1 MVLSVGTRFIENAA
15 KGWFGGYS
23 TIIVYSSHFS
33 RTRSPYDWTMTT
45 AAIPVPS
52 AVPLKQDAIII
63 GLVGLAHASSHFG
76 HLLLPLLFPVFMTE
90 FGLSYSQLGLL
101 MTVFFVV
108 SGVGQACAGFVV
120 DRLGARPLLFVAL
133 GIFTLACGFASLV
146 TGYTGLL
153 LVAALAGLGNATF
166 HPVDFTI
173 LNQRVSPARLGYAFS
188 AHGLTG
194 NLGWALAPVFFAG
207 IGAVAGWRNA
217 YVAAALLYI
226 AIFALLF
233 VMRDK
238 LSTQVLQR
246 DAAAHA
252 KGRAS
257 GAIEHDMAFMKLPVV
272 WWCFGFFLL
281 STMTLAVVQNF
292 SVSILKAMHGVTFE
306 AATLTLTAYMLC
318 GAVGMFV
325 GGFIAVRSVH
335 SDRVVAIAM
344 AAGAALLALCGTG
357 LLGATATM
365 AVLAATG
372 FAVGIGGPSRDMMIK
387 KATPKGA
394 TGRVYGLVYSGLDTG
409 FAISPL
415 VFGGL
420 MDRGWY
426 GSTLLG
432 AALVLLLS
440 VGVALGVGQRTTP
453 R

>member
-1 MVLSVGTRFIENAA
+1 MTSA
-15 KGWFGGYS
+15 
-23 TIIVYSSHFS
+23 TISH
-33 RTRSPYDWTMTT
+33 PP
-45 AAIPVPS
+45 IS
-52 AVPLKQDAIII
+52 APLGQDAAII

-76 HLLLPLLFPVFMTE
+76 HLLLPLLFPVFMKE
-90 FGLSYSQLGLL
+90 FGLSYSELGLL
-101 MTVFFVV
+101 MSTFFVV
-108 SGVGQACAGFVV
+108 SGVGQASAGFVV
-120 DRLGARPLLFVAL
+120 DRVGARPLLFVAL
-133 GIFTLACGFASLV
+133 GIFVAACMAASMV

-153 LVAALAGLGNATF
+153 MVAALAGLGNATF

-173 LNQRVSPARLGYAFS
+173 LNQRVSAQRLGYAFS

-194 NLGWALAPVFFAG
+194 NLGWAAAPVFFAG
-207 IGAVAGWRNA
+207 MGVAVGWRNA
-217 YVAAALLYI
+217 YVAAAVMY
-226 AIFALLF
+226 AVIFAVLALN
-233 VMRDK
+233 RDK
-238 LSTQVLQR
+238 LSTQVVR
-246 DAAAHA
+246 HEPDVH
-252 KGRAS
+252 K
-257 GAIEHDMAFMKLPVV
+257 EHDLAFMKLPVV

-281 STMTLAVVQNF
+281 STMTLAVVQSF
-292 SVSILKAMHGVTFE
+292 SVSILKAMHGISFE

-325 GGFIAVRSVH
+325 GGFIAARAIN

-344 AAGAALLALCGTG
+344 AAGAVLLAICGTG

-365 AVLAATG
+365 VVLAITG

-415 VFGGL
+415 VFGVF

-426 GSTLLG
+426 GATLIG

-440 VGVALGVGQRTTP
+440 VVAALGVGRRTVK
-453 R
+453 RSS